1 MAAKRRKLNK
11 ELEKQIETAKKE
23 VELITAKIND
33 IEEGDIQVEYRQAFQ
48 KVVLEATS
56 LAEYYKTSGFTE
68 ESQNM
73 INNYKIY
80 LKTFLS
86 EYEL

>member
-1 MAAKRRKLNK
+1 MPKKRRKLNK
-11 ELEKQIETAKKE
+11 EMEQEILGAKKK

-33 IEEGDIQVEYRQAFQ
+33 IDEEDIQSEYRQAFQ
-48 KVVLEATS
+48 SVVLEITS
-56 LAEYYKTSGFTE
+56 LDEYYKTSGYTS

-73 INNYKIY
+73 MDNYIQY
-80 LKTFLS
+80 LDKFLN